1 MDSQSSTETLVMW
14 VQCLPEAV
22 ASPGGPGSFSF
33 LQFSSLCE
41 ERALLMRDVPK
52 ISGPTVTRALIS

>member
-1 MDSQSSTETLVMW
+1 MDSQSSTETSVMW

-22 ASPGGPGSFSF
+22 AGSSFSF

-52 ISGPTVTRALIS
+52 ISGPAVTRALIS